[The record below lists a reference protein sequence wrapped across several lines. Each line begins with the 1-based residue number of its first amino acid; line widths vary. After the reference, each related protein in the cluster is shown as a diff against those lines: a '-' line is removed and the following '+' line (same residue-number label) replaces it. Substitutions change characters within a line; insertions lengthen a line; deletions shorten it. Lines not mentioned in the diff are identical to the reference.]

1 MLQFYLNSGNLI
13 L

>member
-1 MLQFYLNSGNLI
+1 MLLFYLNSGNLI